1 VKAFRMEGRLDPES
15 PAVARL
21 FERGSLGAVE
31 EMGED
36 GVETVAYFD
45 ARVDLGL
52 EGRWEDVEPF
62 DYVAAYRAD
71 LQPVRV
77 GPLVVAPTH
86 RRAALEAGQQV
97 VWLDPGTAFGTGHHE
112 TTRLALAALARL
124 DLIGRSVLDVGAGS
138 GILTVAA
145 DRLGA
150 GLALGVDV
158 DAATVGVARRNAAL
172 NRSRARF
179 LTGSVDH
186 PDLPARFDVIVAN
199 LYAELHAALMPA
211 YLARLNVGGALLLT
225 GILTRLEPTVRR
237 ALADALP
244 CRVEREG
251 EWSLLAVGPQR
262 PEAAR

>member
-1 VKAFRMEGRLDPES
+1 MTGRLEPES

-21 FERGSLGAVE
+21 FECGSLGAVE
-31 EMGED
+31 ETGGS
-36 GVETVAYFD
+36 GVEIVAYFD
-45 ARVDLGL
+45 RQVELGL
-52 EGRWEDVEPF
+52 EGRWEDVETF

-71 LQPVRV
+71 LKAVRV
-77 GPLVVAPTH
+77 GSLVVAPTH
-86 RRAALEAGQQV
+86 RRAELEAGQQV

-112 TTRLALAALARL
+112 TTRLALGTLVSI
-124 DLIGRSVLDVGAGS
+124 DLVGRSVLDVGAGS

-150 GLALGVDV
+150 GLALGVDI
-158 DAATVGVARRNAAL
+158 DAATVEVARRNAVL

-211 YLARLNVGGALLLT
+211 YLARLNAGGALLLT

-237 ALADALP
+237 ALPEGLP
-244 CRVEREG
+244 FRVEREG
-251 EWSLLAVGPQR
+251 EWSLFAVRMGSL
-262 PEAAR
+262 EAGRSRWTP